1 MFFLRKEQPIPSPH
15 IHDVTSSYKGTAR
28 TLLRKEPPMKTSL
41 SINHEG
47 YVRQLVKLAAFTF
60 LATPAF
66 AQTYTIADLGTLGTN
81 SNGSY
86 SVAYCINGSGQ
97 VAGES
102 SAPSSQMSD
111 PAFLYSNGQLINIGT
126 LGGESGQP
134 RGINTSGQIAGYS
147 TLATGSYR
155 AFLYTGGQMIDIGT
169 LGADYSVAY
178 ALNDSGQVVGNSA
191 HLGGQDHAFLY
202 SNGQMT
208 DLGTLGGD
216 TSNAYGINNLGVIVG
231 YSYNSSGDFLGFIYQ
246 NGTMTPL
253 GTLGGSWSIAYA
265 INDQNQIAGQAY
277 TRGNRAAHAFR
288 LSDGQMVDLGS
299 LGGSSSWGL
308 AINNSGTVVGFAT
321 TRRND
326 YHAFVST
333 NGGRMQ
339 DLNRLIPPN
348 TGWVLGEA
356 NGINDVG
363 QIAGSGTIRGRTHAF
378 LLTPVQ

>member
-1 MFFLRKEQPIPSPH
+1 
-15 IHDVTSSYKGTAR
+15 
-28 TLLRKEPPMKTSL
+28 MKTSS
-41 SINHEG
+41 SINYES
-47 YVRQLVKLAAFTF
+47 YVRQLAKLAAFV
-60 LATPAF
+60 LLVTPVF
-66 AQTYTIADLGTLGTN
+66 AQTYTITDLGTLGPN
-81 SNGSY
+81 SDGNF
-86 SVAYCINGSGQ
+86 SVAYCINASGEIG
-97 VAGES
+97 GES

-126 LGGESGQP
+126 LGGEDGQP

-155 AFLYTGGQMIDIGT
+155 AFLYTGGQMVALGT

-191 HLGGQDHAFLY
+191 HLGGQDHACLF
-202 SNGQMT
+202 SNSQVI

-216 TSNAYGINNLGVIVG
+216 TSNAYGINNLGVIAG

-246 NGTMTPL
+246 NGTMTPI

-277 TRGNRAAHAFR
+277 TRGNRAAHAFLR
-288 LSDGQMVDLGS
+288 LSDGQMVDLGT
-299 LGGSSSWGL
+299 LGGSGGWGL

-326 YHAFVST
+326 YHAFIST

-339 DLNRLIPPN
+339 DLNRLIPAN
-348 TGWVLGEA
+348 SGWILGQA
-356 NGINDVG
+356 NGINDAG
-363 QIAGSGTIRGRTHAF
+363 QIAGYGTIRGQTHAF
-378 LLTPVQ
+378 LLTPVP